1 VAEDEEL
8 TDIDVLHWGDRW
20 FESISLQRGVNC
32 EPDFLTRGAMK
43 PKTNYCG

>member
-1 VAEDEEL
+1 MDAGGARLE
-8 TDIDVLHWGDRW
+8 G
-20 FESISLQRGVNC
+20 ISLQRGVNC